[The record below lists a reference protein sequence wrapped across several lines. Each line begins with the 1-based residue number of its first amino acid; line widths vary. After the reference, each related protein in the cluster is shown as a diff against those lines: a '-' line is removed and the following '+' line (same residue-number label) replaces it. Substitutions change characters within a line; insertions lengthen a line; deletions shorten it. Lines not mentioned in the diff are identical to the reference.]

1 MAEDEREPRLR
12 KKAEKSVG
20 SELATLEDLTPDQM
34 RHLVHELRVHQIEL
48 QMQNEELRSAQDQLE
63 KARTKYFELYDL
75 APVAYLTL
83 DGDGVILEANLRA
96 ADLVGH
102 AGSGLLR
109 QKLRDFV
116 NFSQLDAF
124 AEHLRA
130 VAKTDGRRTCEL
142 ELVRRD
148 RSTVAVH
155 LETVRISV
163 EGKEG
168 AWELRTSIT
177 DITEHKRAEAR
188 VLEGERF
195 ARKINESSLNGL
207 YIYNIEREEIVY
219 INRECER
226 LTGYTPGDLP
236 TMRGEAF
243 FSLFLPEDRSRVTE
257 YIAQV
262 SQAGD
267 GETREIEC
275 RFKTADGR
283 WIWCLSRNAV
293 FERDK
298 EGKARAIIGTF
309 LDVTARK
316 QAEEA
321 LGQAHERAVW
331 LARFPDENPNPV
343 VRVSADGHVLY
354 RNPAAAELPGWAC
367 EVGKPLPELLL
378 PIIGRAMAQGREA
391 QQDVQL
397 GGKFYSV
404 WVASFPRES
413 YANVYGR
420 DITDRKRVE
429 EKLQKASDELA
440 HRVLERTAELRAAL
454 LYARSL
460 IEASLD
466 PLVTISPEGK
476 ITDVNAAT
484 ETVTGRTRKELI
496 GSDFSDYFTEREE
509 ARAGYEQVFRE
520 GSVRDY
526 PLELRHR
533 DGHITP
539 VLYNASVYHD
549 EKGQIVGVF
558 AAARDVTERKR
569 AEEAV
574 KTERQRLYDVMET
587 LPAYVILLTPDYH
600 VPFANRF
607 FRERFGESH
616 GKRCFEYLFGR
627 TEPCKI
633 CETYKVLNTN
643 APHHWEWTGPDGR
656 NYDIFDFPFTDTDGS
671 PLIMEMGIDIT
682 ELKRTEKSLKEANE
696 ALERRVAER
705 TAELAAARDAA
716 MSERKRLEAVMEV
729 LPVGVA
735 VIDARGGNIRSND
748 MFNKVWGSPRPA
760 AREVSDYQAYK
771 AWWVD
776 TGKLVQ
782 PEDWASARAVQKG
795 ETVIGQ
801 MIEIESFDGVR
812 KFVMNSAAPVQDAAG
827 NVVGSAVT
835 IQDISDI
842 KRFEQALQHSLRR
855 FELLAETAGE
865 LLQTPE
871 PQKIVDSLC
880 RRVMERLD
888 CHAFF
893 NFLVDE
899 QAGRLH
905 LNACAGIPPEE
916 ARRIEWLD
924 YGVAVCGCVARDG
937 FRIVAEH
944 IPTTPDVRT
953 ELVKSYGIKAYA
965 CHPLLGAG
973 GRLIGTLSFG
983 TRSRETFSPDD
994 LSLMKAVADQVAVA
1008 MIRMQGEQALR
1019 ASEEALRKANEQL
1032 EEKVR
1037 ERTAELLALN
1047 ENLMESRD
1055 QLRSLASDLVL
1066 TEAREKRA
1074 LASELHDTVA
1084 QMLAIA
1090 KLTLES
1096 TGARLEGKS
1105 REEVKR
1111 VVQLLQ
1117 EASRQTRSLMAD
1129 LSPSLLYEAGLGQAL
1144 HALARRMGEL
1154 HSLAIEV
1161 VDDGSPKPLGEDY
1174 RVLLFRAVQELLH
1187 NTVKHAKATKVKISL
1202 QRDGTHV
1209 RIEVEDDGVGFL
1221 LSERRRGDGM
1231 REGFGL
1237 FSIQER
1243 LRHCGGSFEVFSQPG
1258 RGVRAVL
1265 VVPLQVE
1272 GEGEG
1277 REPAVVRILI
1287 AEDHRMMRDALA
1299 SLLEKEPGFE
1309 VVGLAEDGLEAVH
1322 LARKVKPDVVLMDVN
1337 MPRMDGIEATR
1348 RITAELPEIKV
1359 IGLSVHAEPQI
1370 ASEMLAAG
1378 ATSFVA
1384 KSSSPE
1390 ELIEAIRTAV
1400 GSRKGN

>member
-1 MAEDEREPRLR
+1 MAEDEHERRLR

-20 SELATLEDLTPDQM
+20 SELATSEDLAPDQM
-34 RHLVHELRVHQIEL
+34 RHLVHELQVQQIEL

-63 KARTKYFELYDL
+63 KSRTKYFELYDL
-75 APVAYLTL
+75 APVGYLTL

-96 ADLVGH
+96 ADLLGH
-102 AGSGLLR
+102 ARSRLLR
-109 QKLRDFV
+109 RKLRDFV
-116 NFSQLDAF
+116 NVSQQAAF
-124 AEHLRA
+124 LEHLRA

-148 RSTVAVH
+148 RSLVAVH
-155 LETVRISV
+155 LETIRISV

-177 DITEHKRAEAR
+177 DITERKRAEAR
-188 VLEGERF
+188 VREGERF
-195 ARKINESSLNGL
+195 ARKINESSLNGI
-207 YIYNIEREEIVY
+207 YIYNIEKEKIVY
-219 INRECER
+219 VNRECER
-226 LTGYTPGDLP
+226 LTGYTSGDLP
-236 TMRGEAF
+236 IMKGETF
-243 FSLFLPEDRSRVTE
+243 FSLFLPEDRSRVRE

-293 FERDK
+293 FERDRGG
-298 EGKARAIIGTF
+298 EARAIIGTF

-331 LARFPDENPNPV
+331 LARFPEENPNPV

-354 RNPAAAELPGWAC
+354 RNPAAAELPEWAC
-367 EVGKPLPELLL
+367 EIGKPLPELLL
-378 PIIGRAMAQGREA
+378 PIIAKAMAEGQEA
-391 QQDVQL
+391 RQDVQL
-397 GGKFYSV
+397 GGRSYSV
-404 WVASFPRES
+404 SVAPFPRES

-454 LYARSL
+454 LYSRSL

-496 GSDFSDYFTEREE
+496 GTDFSDYFTEREE

-549 EKGQIVGVF
+549 EKGEIVGVF

-616 GKRCFEYLFGR
+616 GQRCFEYLFGR
-627 TEPCKI
+627 TEPCEI
-633 CETYKVLNTN
+633 CETYKVLKTN
-643 APHHWEWTGPDGR
+643 APHHWEWMGPDGCT
-656 NYDIFDFPFTDTDGS
+656 YDIFDFPFTDTDGS

-682 ELKRTEKSLKEANE
+682 ELKRTERSLKEANE

-705 TAELAAARDAA
+705 TAELAVARDQA
-716 MSERKRLEAVMEV
+716 MSERNRLEAVMEV

-776 TGKLVQ
+776 TGKLLQ

-812 KFVMNSAAPVQDAAG
+812 KFVMNSAAPVQDATG
-827 NVVGSAVT
+827 NIVGSAVT

-865 LLQTPE
+865 LLQIPE

-899 QAGRLH
+899 QTGRLH
-905 LNACAGIPPEE
+905 LNACAGIPSEE

-924 YGVAVCGCVARDG
+924 YGVAVCGCVARDRC
-937 FRIVAEH
+937 RIVAEH

-994 LSLMKAVADQVAVA
+994 LSLMKAVTDQVAVA

-1019 ASEEALRKANEQL
+1019 ASEEALRQANEQL
-1032 EEKVR
+1032 EERVR
-1037 ERTAELLALN
+1037 ERTEELTALN
-1047 ENLMESRD
+1047 ESLMETRY

-1090 KLTLES
+1090 KLTLEA

-1105 REEVKR
+1105 AEEVRR
-1111 VVQLLQ
+1111 VVQILQ

-1129 LSPSLLYEAGLGQAL
+1129 LSPVLLYEAGLGQAL
-1144 HALARRMGEL
+1144 RALARRMGEL

-1161 VDDGSPKPLGEDY
+1161 VDDGSPKLLGEDY

-1187 NTVKHAKATKVKISL
+1187 NTVKHAKATKVKVSL
-1202 QRDGTHV
+1202 QREGEQV

-1221 LSERRRGDGM
+1221 VSPRGRGDGM
-1231 REGFGL
+1231 RGGFGL

-1243 LRHCGGSFEVFSQPG
+1243 LRHLGGSFEIFSQPG
-1258 RGVRAVL
+1258 AGVRAVL
-1265 VVPLQVE
+1265 VVPLRVE

-1277 REPAVVRILI
+1277 REPAAVRILI

-1309 VVGLAEDGLEAVH
+1309 VVGLAADGLEAVR
-1322 LARKVKPDVVLMDVN
+1322 LAREVKPDVVLMDVN

-1348 RITAELPEIKV
+1348 QITAELPATKV
-1359 IGLSVHAEPQI
+1359 IGLSVQAEGEI
-1370 ASEMLAAG
+1370 ASAMLAAG
-1378 ATSFVA
+1378 ASSFVA
-1384 KSSSPE
+1384 KSASPA
-1390 ELIEAIRTAV
+1390 ELTETIRAAV
-1400 GSRKGN
+1400 GSVKGN

>member
-12 KKAEKSVG
+12 KKAENLVG
-20 SELATLEDLTPDQM
+20 ADLASREDLTPDQM